1 MITWI
6 YVYSSFNDIPKIW
19 IVSNIW
25 EWITGWI
32 KVGLQVLEI
41 IKYPGIG
48 SPLSRS
54 DPHRGIMIWSIPA
67 QGPARAVGEGGG
79 YQLNLSNPVLLNR
92 FITRG
97 SLSNTFSSAVP
108 LLFKLWLNKKNII
121 QGVPKNMGIQWRIE
135 YRLCYELAL

>member
-54 DPHRGIMIWSIPA
+54 DPHRGIRIWSIPA

-121 QGVPKNMGIQWRIE
+121 HKNLYKGIESLEQNQIFKPQ
-135 YRLCYELAL
+135 YL